1 MFLVLLD
8 LSAAFDTLEHDIIL
22 IRMEESIG
30 LSGTALEWMR
40 SYLCGRSQS
49 VVIND
54 VTSEAQELK
63 YGVPQGSVLGPII
76 FTIYTSPIGRIARR
90 YNLEIHLY
98 ADDTQLYI
106 YFKMK
111 TPASQ
116 WEALRVLHSCVG
128 EMRVWM
134 TENKLLLN
142 DTKTEFLAICAPWYR
157 DRVEV
162 KNLSV
167 GESQVA
173 SVPGARN
180 LGVFMDQSLNMD
192 THIQRLC
199 GVSVAQL
206 RHIADVRH
214 CLTQDAAEKLVH
226 AFITS
231 RLDYCNALFLGVSAG
246 SLQKLQRLQNMA
258 ARVLTRTRRCQHI
271 TPVLHQLHWLPVQY
285 RVQYKTMLLTYRAL
299 HGLAPQY
306 LTDLLPAATAGRTLR
321 SSSQNNLLV
330 PRTKLKTYGDR
341 AFSVAAPRL
350 WNALPPK
357 LKESETVAAFKRALK
372 TYYFSLAYT

>member
-1 MFLVLLD
+1 
-8 LSAAFDTLEHDIIL
+8 
-22 IRMEESIG
+22 
-30 LSGTALEWMR
+30 
-40 SYLCGRSQS
+40 
-49 VVIND
+49 
-54 VTSEAQELK
+54 
-63 YGVPQGSVLGPII
+63 
-76 FTIYTSPIGRIARR
+76 
-90 YNLEIHLY
+90 
-98 ADDTQLYI
+98 
-106 YFKMK
+106 
-111 TPASQ
+111 
-116 WEALRVLHSCVG
+116 
-128 EMRVWM
+128 M